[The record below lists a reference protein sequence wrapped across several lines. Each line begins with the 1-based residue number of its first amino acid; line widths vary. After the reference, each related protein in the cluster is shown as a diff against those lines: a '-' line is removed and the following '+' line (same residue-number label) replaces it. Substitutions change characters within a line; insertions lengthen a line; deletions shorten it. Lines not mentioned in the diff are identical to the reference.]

1 MAENSINILEYLMN
15 NTEKVIDIY
24 VEDSDK
30 FEWEKPLNNIPLFF
44 TIKEIE

>member
-24 VEDSDK
+24 VEDSDN
-30 FEWEKPLNNIPLFF
+30 FEWEKSLNNIPLFF